1 MGESNKTVDLNLTS
15 SYSEIS
21 KNLELPT
28 VILSVSV
35 LSLSV
40 LVGASGNVFVFIAL
54 CRNKL
59 FRKVR
64 YALLLLLTLVSLS
77 MDLIYCPIELARI
90 ILFLNSNDAW
100 MELKYVSTSAY
111 LIFFTAISCVLLFI
125 SLKNLCIITEKF
137 TQVYRYA
144 LCAFCVI
151 STLLV
156 ILCPALG
163 YGILSDIEETPTS
176 PSASFHIL
184 NPKSF
189 LFRIIYFSLW
199 ILIIVF
205 VLVGMVSF
213 IVVTYRAKQSDLDLS
228 SSFLQSHTQNKTIIP
243 KVLVKNSRNLHHSNP
258 KEEEEEEEAEEE
270 EKEEE
275 DEEAENQFLDAYHGK
290 EDNTSTLGDLPS
302 PSRSKGSH
310 LGVNMAAYL
319 GRRRHT
325 IGQIGTTGIEPLEKA
340 KQYNYVR
347 KFSVDIQALQAQL
360 ENPKRH
366 ASDFPFSSDTEIQK
380 SLQKANDKDDIIK
393 RIKMA
398 QKSPLV
404 KNNCTSESVQ
414 DEDNKS
420 QTSCISE
427 KNTNEITPELPPLLT
442 ISETT
447 ADEFRERAHEKDPS
461 SSFIKLSCSLV
472 LTFLCCVLPMFITD
486 ILKSFLSASKYV
498 NLITLTIALST
509 VQTMVFPLI
518 ILILDLN
525 VNKCFQKITFSLHRK
540 CFGLC
545 YQREAVPTSN
555 HEEDHISNTQV

>member
-1 MGESNKTVDLNLTS
+1 MGESNKTVDLNVTS
-15 SYSEIS
+15 SYSEI
-21 KNLELPT
+21 LEQPT
-28 VILSVSV
+28 AILSVSV

-40 LVGASGNVFVFIAL
+40 LVGTSGNVFVFIAL

-64 YALLLLLTLVSLS
+64 YALLLLLTIVSLS

-90 ILFLNSNDAW
+90 ILFLNSNIAW

-137 TQVYRYA
+137 TQIYRYA
-144 LCAFCVI
+144 LCVFCVI
-151 STLLV
+151 STILV

-163 YGILSDIEETPTS
+163 YGILSDIEETTAS

-205 VLVGMVSF
+205 VLVGMISF

-228 SSFLQSHTQNKTIIP
+228 SNFLQSHTQNKTIIP
-243 KVLVKNSRNLHHSNP
+243 KVLVKNSRNLRHSDP
-258 KEEEEEEEAEEE
+258 KEEEEEEEEGEEE
-270 EKEEE
+270 EEE
-275 DEEAENQFLDAYHGK
+275 EEAENQFLDAYQGK

-325 IGQIGTTGIEPLEKA
+325 IGQIGTTGIEPLERA

-414 DEDNKS
+414 DEEKKS

-427 KNTNEITPELPPLLT
+427 KNSNEITPELPPLLT

-461 SSFIKLSCSLV
+461 SCFIKLSCSLV

-509 VQTMVFPLI
+509 LQTLVFPLI

-555 HEEDHISNTQV
+555 HEEDHISSTQV